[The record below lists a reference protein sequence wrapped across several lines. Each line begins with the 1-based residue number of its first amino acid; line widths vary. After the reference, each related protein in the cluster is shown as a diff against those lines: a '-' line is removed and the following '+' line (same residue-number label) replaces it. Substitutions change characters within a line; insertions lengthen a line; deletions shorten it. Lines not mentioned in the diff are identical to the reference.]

1 MGRSNDVTVEVLPQE
16 PDGLP
21 LWAWAVIGIAGVA
34 VVGGVAYALT
44 KKG

>member
-1 MGRSNDVTVEVLPQE
+1 MGRSNDVMVEVGLPE
-16 PDGLP
+16 PVGLP